1 MSDKFIKNLLN
12 GILQILFFLLA
23 LVLSV
28 GGIKGFSYICF
39 SGEATIQS
47 FISGILRFSLVVSYF
62 IIVKSL
68 LEILNSSEYS
78 LFINENVKRFRLIGY
93 LLLLNSVI
101 EFSSTFGTT
110 GTGMRFLDLGFGFY
124 FTVPTLVYFVVA
136 LMSFVI
142 SDGFK
147 KAIKIKED
155 NDLII

>member
-39 SGEATIQS
+39 SGEATIQGS
-47 FISGILRFSLVVSYF
+47 ISGILRFSLGVSYF

-68 LEILNSSEYS
+68 LEILNSYEYS
-78 LFINENVKRFRLIGY
+78 LFINENAKRFRLIGY

-101 EFSSTFGTT
+101 EFS
-110 GTGMRFLDLGFGFY
+110 
-124 FTVPTLVYFVVA
+124 
-136 LMSFVI
+136 
-142 SDGFK
+142 
-147 KAIKIKED
+147 
-155 NDLII
+155 